1 MSIVYLNGKYL
12 EEQDAVVSI
21 NDAGYYYGDGVY
33 EYIFKYYDKLID
45 ADWHLD
51 RLILSLEKA
60 YIKNYPSRD
69 EILQIIKNVADKNK
83 QIEVGGIYLQITRG
97 CALRTHSFINLNLK
111 PSLMVK
117 LLPAEIDFNLPP
129 QRWSTK
135 IVEDPR
141 RHRCDIKMLSLMPMV
156 LSKYD
161 VEKEGYDEVIYYNS
175 KIKSI
180 TEGSCYNVWIVDQ
193 NNTLITAPLGDELL
207 AGITRKRL
215 IEIAKAYGY
224 KVEEKY
230 YSKEELYNAKEVFGS
245 DSGDFVASIT
255 SVDGKQIAN
264 GETGAITLNLYNK
277 YIEFIKK

>member
-1 MSIVYLNGKYL
+1 
-12 EEQDAVVSI
+12 
-21 NDAGYYYGDGVY
+21 
-33 EYIFKYYDKLID
+33 
-45 ADWHLD
+45 
-51 RLILSLEKA
+51 
-60 YIKNYPSRD
+60 
-69 EILQIIKNVADKNK
+69 
-83 QIEVGGIYLQITRG
+83 
-97 CALRTHSFINLNLK
+97 
-111 PSLMVK
+111 MVK
-117 LLPAEIDFNLPP
+117 LLPKERDLDISPE
-129 QRWSTK
+129 QWSTK